1 MTLNITADRV
11 PLALD
16 DDGVARVGGSRV
28 PIDTVVYAFTDG
40 ATAEQIAEQF
50 PSLRLSNIYSVIGY
64 YLDHREEVDKYLAER
79 AARAEEIREEI
90 EAQCDLGG
98 IRERLIRRSIR
109 GA

>member
-1 MTLNITADRV
+1 MTLDIAADRV

-28 PIDTVVYAFTDG
+28 PIDTVVCAFTDG

-79 AARAEEIREEI
+79 AARAEEIREGI
-90 EAQCDLGG
+90 EAQRDLGG
-98 IRERLIRRSIR
+98 IRERLIRRSVG

>member
-1 MTLNITADRV
+1 MTLNIAADRV

-28 PIDTVVYAFTDG
+28 PIDTVICAFTDG

-64 YLDHREEVDKYLAER
+64 YLDHREEVDEYLAER
-79 AARAEEIREEI
+79 ASRSEEVRERI
-90 EAQCDLGG
+90 EAQRDLSS
-98 IRERLIRRSIR
+98 IRERLIQRSKR